1 MLASLF
7 TILCAGI
14 FMGAG
19 IMLLTALAW
28 FLWTF
33 LTPEDRQNPPRAC
46 RFAPVVVE
54 NNKLRPF
61 ESVPCPA
68 TNRVSTKEQFQAA
81 FLLPMMTALVALAMG
96 LNGLLPRKHRIPETP
111 TAM

>member
-33 LTPEDRQNPPRAC
+33 LTPED
-46 RFAPVVVE
+46 
-54 NNKLRPF
+54 
-61 ESVPCPA
+61 
-68 TNRVSTKEQFQAA
+68 
-81 FLLPMMTALVALAMG
+81 
-96 LNGLLPRKHRIPETP
+96 
-111 TAM
+111 